1 MRALQLLIS
10 LTLLM
15 FSAGSMA
22 QVAAISDPAATLAQ
36 ERAALG
42 RAQAQAREAK
52 ARSAMLEA
60 RAAAAVREADQA
72 RDRAAAMAARVQ
84 ESEANLRASQ
94 ARVAIIAQAQA
105 AQARRLAVQQQP
117 VVRLTAALQQIA
129 RRPPIV
135 AMLQPGSVSDAVH
148 RRIILARML
157 PMVAQRTEG
166 LRNEIARSARLRT
179 DADAAARALGST
191 RDQLNNQRAQ
201 LAQLEQ
207 QRRLASRALRLDA
220 TVEQERALAMGEQA
234 QDIGALMEQIE
245 DAAKVKDALI
255 ALPGPSL
262 RPALPGGAA
271 LPTSGLSPAAMP
283 QAPAMR
289 LPVVGEVVAGF
300 GERSESG
307 IRARGLTIATTA
319 NATVTA
325 PAAGRVAYAGPFR
338 GFGSILIID
347 HGAGWTSL
355 ITDLA
360 RLDAQVGD
368 SLRQGDPVGA
378 AGTNRPR
385 ITIELRRQNQ
395 PVDIAS
401 LLR

>member
-1 MRALQLLIS
+1 MRALRSLLPM
-10 LTLLM
+10 TLLM
-15 FSAGSMA
+15 LSAASMA
-22 QVAAISDPAATLAQ
+22 QVAAISDPAATLTR

-42 RAQAQAREAK
+42 RAQAQARDAR

-60 RAAAAVREADQA
+60 RAATAVREADQA

-84 ESEANLRASQ
+84 ESEANLRAGQ

-105 AQARRLAVQQQP
+105 TQAKRLAVQQQP

-135 AMLQPGSVSDAVH
+135 ALLQPGSVSDAVH

-157 PMVAQRTEG
+157 PMVAQKTQG
-166 LRNEIARSARLRT
+166 LRTEIARSARLRT
-179 DADAAARALGST
+179 DADAAARALAST

-207 QRRLASRALRLDA
+207 QRRVVSRALRLDA

-245 DAAKVKDALI
+245 DAATVKDSLI

-262 RPALPGGAA
+262 RPALAGGAA
-271 LPTSGLSPAAMP
+271 LPASEPPGAPVP
-283 QAPAMR
+283 QAPALR

-300 GERSESG
+300 GEQSESG
-307 IRARGLTIATTA
+307 IRARGLTIATA
-319 NATVTA
+319 AGAAVTA

-338 GFGSILIID
+338 GFGSILILD

-395 PVDIAS
+395 PVDIAA